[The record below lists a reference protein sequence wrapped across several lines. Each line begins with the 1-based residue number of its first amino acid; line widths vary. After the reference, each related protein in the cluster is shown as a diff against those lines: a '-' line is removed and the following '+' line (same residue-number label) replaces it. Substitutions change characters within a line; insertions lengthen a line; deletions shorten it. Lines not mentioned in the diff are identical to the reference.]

1 MNYQI
6 HKKGQNLVHW
16 QIIGTIGLLVLILGL
31 ISNFLAYPANNLIAI
46 FDNLSRTIQLFIPE
60 QELLQVPDGAWYLA
74 ITKFLGT
81 VVAFMIIAQVI
92 FQIFINQYQIW
103 RLQHQKNHILILG
116 FGQCGQQFALAAL
129 AQGKQVIAI
138 ELQIND
144 QQQAFIMQNN
154 NISLLLANPTDKA
167 TLLQAAVHQAELIIF
182 ANKNNL
188 LNIQGIKNLRQIL
201 QQQASQK
208 IAHIQIDDP
217 DLIESLKQD
226 SQFLKQDQNLKVIT
240 FNKQRLTAR
249 RLLLSQPLY
258 QYADMRGQDR
268 IRVAIFGFSHQ
279 AQQLLLQLASSSYY
293 RDFKVP
299 EIIIIDSQAQQ
310 RAQQFISHYS
320 GLQDSQICK
329 LTTIDFDINTQ
340 TPDVEFLQTLD
351 QGNSAYGQNLTA
363 IFLCFEQDNKNITAS
378 LRLRIKTQQ
387 TRIALAPIFIS
398 MTQDLDALSI
408 NTDQTPNF
416 ENVLQHFG
424 QQTCT
429 WQEIVETS
437 SDKLAKF
444 IHNAYNARYGNG
456 TKWQDLTETYRDA
469 NRGAADH
476 IAVKLAS
483 LEYYIPEDP
492 SNWSEKVDLTENQE
506 LLAKLEHKRW
516 YAERRLNGWQYGTTR
531 DDKLKIHPCLVPYEQ
546 LPEAEKQK
554 DRTNIQD
561 LQDFFSSQQPKPG
574 QQVRKNINI
583 AILATKESQD
593 YNKDIF
599 KQYQQ
604 QHITIITALQNQQE
618 LELAKIGLE
627 QGAKLI
633 IPSPYPNDLQKQI
646 KPEWIIDLLPAG
658 KQATTEQQ
666 QIQQQRAVIYQ
677 LERADIVIMI
687 GENPQWIRWRQG
699 KEKIPE
705 ELSSIPASLNREI
718 PREMIIL

>member
-6 HKKGQNLVHW
+6 HKKGQNLLHW
-16 QIIGTIGLLVLILGL
+16 QLIGIIGLIVLILGL

-60 QELLQVPDGAWYLA
+60 QDLLQVPDGAWYLA
-74 ITKFLGT
+74 LAKFLGT

-103 RLQHQKNHILILG
+103 RLQHKKNHILILG
-116 FGQCGQQFALAAL
+116 FQQCGQQFALAAL

-138 ELQIND
+138 ELQINH

-154 NISLLLANPTDKA
+154 NISLLVANPTDKA
-167 TLLQAAVHQAELIIF
+167 TLLQAAAHQAERIIF
-182 ANKNNL
+182 TNKNNL
-188 LNIQGIKNLRQIL
+188 LNIQGLKNLQQIL
-201 QQQASQK
+201 QQQATTTKS
-208 IAHIQIDDP
+208 AHIQIQDP
-217 DLIESLKQD
+217 NLLESLKQD
-226 SQFLKQDQNLKVIT
+226 SQFLKQQQNLKLIT

-268 IRVAIFGFSHQ
+268 IRVAIFGYNHQ

-299 EIIIIDSQAQQ
+299 EITIIDSQAQQ
-310 RAQQFISHYS
+310 RRQQIISRYP

-340 TPDVEFLQTLD
+340 TPDAEFLQKLD

-363 IFLCFEQDNKNITAS
+363 IILCHEQDNQNITAS
-378 LRLRIKTQQ
+378 LQLRIKIQQ
-387 TRIALAPIFIS
+387 TRIALAPIYVS

-416 ENVLQHFG
+416 ETVLQHFG
-424 QQTCT
+424 QQTCS
-429 WQEIVETS
+429 WQEIVEAS

-444 IHNAYNARYGNG
+444 IHKAYNARYGNG
-456 TKWQDLTETYRDA
+456 TKWQDLTETYREA

-476 IAVKLAS
+476 ITVKLAS
-483 LEYYIPEDP
+483 LGYFIPQDP
-492 SNWSEKVDLTENQE
+492 SNWSQQVDLTANQE
-506 LLAKLEHKRW
+506 LLAKLEHNRW
-516 YAERRLNGWQYGTTR
+516 YAERRLNGWQYGPKR
-531 DDKLKIHPCLVPYEQ
+531 DDNRKIHPCLIPYEQ
-546 LPEAEKQK
+546 LPETEKQK

-583 AILATKESQD
+583 AILATKETQN

-599 KQYQQ
+599 KKYQQ
-604 QHITIITALQNQQE
+604 YHITIITALQNKLE
-618 LELAKIGLE
+618 MEIAELAIQ

-633 IPSPYPNDLQKQI
+633 IPSPYPNDVQI
-646 KPEWIIDLLPAG
+646 KADWIIDVVS
-658 KQATTEQQ
+658 KE
-666 QIQQQRAVIYQ
+666 RAIIYQ
-677 LERADIVIMI
+677 LERADIVIML
-687 GENPQWIRWRQG
+687 GENQQWIKWRQG
-699 KEKIPE
+699 KEKIPA
-705 ELSSIPASLNREI
+705 ELSSIPASLNRTI
-718 PREMIIL
+718 PKELIII

>member
-6 HKKGQNLVHW
+6 HKKGNNLLHW
-16 QIIGTIGLLVLILGL
+16 QLIGTIGLLVLILGL

-60 QELLQVPDGAWYLA
+60 QDLLQVPEGAWYLA
-74 ITKFLGT
+74 IAKFLGT

-103 RLQHQKNHILILG
+103 QLKKKKNHILILG
-116 FGQCGQQFALAAL
+116 FQQCGQQFALAAL

-167 TLLQAAVHQAELIIF
+167 TLLQAAAHQAQRIIF
-182 ANKNNL
+182 TNKNHL
-188 LNIQGIKNLRQIL
+188 LNIQGLKNLQQIL
-201 QQQASQK
+201 QQQATTTKS
-208 IAHIQIDDP
+208 AHIQIQDP
-217 DLIESLKQD
+217 NLLESLKQD
-226 SQFLKQDQNLKVIT
+226 SQFLKQQQNLKVIT

-268 IRVAIFGFSHQ
+268 IRVAIFGYNHQ

-310 RAQQFISHYS
+310 RRQQIISRYP
-320 GLQDSQICK
+320 GLQDTKICK

-340 TPDVEFLQTLD
+340 TPDAEFLQKLD

-363 IFLCFEQDNKNITAS
+363 IILCHEQDNQNITAS
-378 LRLRIKTQQ
+378 LQLRIKIQQ
-387 TRIALAPIFIS
+387 TRIALAPIYVS

-416 ENVLQHFG
+416 ETVLQHFG
-424 QQTCT
+424 QQTCS

-444 IHNAYNARYGNG
+444 IHKAYNARYGKG
-456 TKWQDLTETYRDA
+456 TKWQDLTETYREA

-483 LEYYIPEDP
+483 LGYIIPQDP
-492 SNWSEKVDLTENQE
+492 SNWSQQVDLTENQE
-506 LLAKLEHKRW
+506 LLAKLEHNRW
-516 YAERRLNGWQYGTTR
+516 YAERRLNGWQYGPKR
-531 DDKLKIHPCLVPYEQ
+531 DDNRKIHPCLVPYEQ
-546 LPEAEKQK
+546 LPEQEKEK

-561 LQDFFSSQQPKPG
+561 LQEFFSSQQPKPG

-583 AILATKESQD
+583 AILATKETQN

-599 KQYQQ
+599 KKYQQ
-604 QHITIITALQNQQE
+604 YHITIITALRNKLE
-618 LELAKIGLE
+618 IEIAELAIQ

-633 IPSPYPNDLQKQI
+633 IPSPYPNDVQI
-646 KPEWIIDLLPAG
+646 KAEWIIDVVS
-658 KQATTEQQ
+658 KE
-666 QIQQQRAVIYQ
+666 RAIIYQ
-677 LERADIVIMI
+677 LERADVVIML
-687 GENPQWIRWRQG
+687 GENQQWMRWRQG
-699 KEKIPE
+699 KEKIPA

-718 PREMIIL
+718 PREMIVL

>member
-6 HKKGQNLVHW
+6 HKKGQNLLHW

-31 ISNFLAYPANNLIAI
+31 ISNFLAYPATNTIEI
-46 FDNLSRTIQLFIPE
+46 FNNLSRTIQLFLPE
-60 QELLQVPDGAWYLA
+60 QELLQVPEGAWYLA
-74 ITKFLGT
+74 IAKFLGT

-103 RLQHQKNHILILG
+103 RLQHKKNHILILG
-116 FGQCGQQFALAAL
+116 FEQCGQQFALAAL

-182 ANKNNL
+182 TNKNNL

-208 IAHIQIDDP
+208 IAHIQIDDS

-310 RAQQFISHYS
+310 HGQQIINHYP
-320 GLQDSQICK
+320 GLQDTEICK
-329 LTTIDFDINTQ
+329 LTTIDFDIHTQ
-340 TPDVEFLQTLD
+340 TPNVEFLQTLD

-416 ENVLQHFG
+416 EQVLQHFG

-429 WQEIVETS
+429 WQEIVEGS

-444 IHNAYNARYGNG
+444 IHKAYNARYGNG

-483 LEYYIPEDP
+483 LEYFIPQDP
-492 SNWSEKVDLTENQE
+492 SNWSQQVDLTENLE
-506 LLAKLEHKRW
+506 LLAKLEHNRW
-516 YAERRLNGWQYGTTR
+516 YAERRLNGWQYGPKR
-531 DDKLKIHPCLVPYEQ
+531 DDNRKIHPCLIPYEQ
-546 LPEAEKQK
+546 LSEQEKQK

-561 LQDFFSSQQPKPG
+561 LQEFFSSQQPKPG

-583 AILATKESQD
+583 AILATKQTKN

-599 KQYQQ
+599 KKYQQ
-604 QHITIITALQNQQE
+604 YHITIITALQNQQE

-633 IPSPYPNDLQKQI
+633 IPSPYPDYLEKEITKQA
-646 KPEWIIDLLPAG
+646 EWIIDVVS
-658 KQATTEQQ
+658 KE
-666 QIQQQRAVIYQ
+666 RAIIYQ

-687 GENPQWIRWRQG
+687 GENQQWIRWRQG
-699 KEKIPE
+699 EEKIPE
-705 ELSSIPASLNREI
+705 ELSSIPVSLSREI
-718 PREMIIL
+718 PNEVIVF